1 MCFISPFEWKETE
14 CFYFTVLICCS
25 QWKAF
30 FFSVLLSPV
39 LFVDSTEVTGA
50 KAQSSSH
57 LKSPVCINV
66 EDLSLADRFS
76 ANRREKGRCSSSS
89 AVLTFTGTS
98 KSESSVWHRR
108 RSKEEKHC
116 QPAVWAFES
125 STQFL
130 PLSDRGGWLWFLVKG
145 GGKHFSNVFT
155 KKSR

>member
-1 MCFISPFEWKETE
+1 MVMGSCVLSAPLNERKQNA
-14 CFYFTVLICCS
+14 FTLPSLSVVLNE
-25 QWKAF
+25 KL

-98 KSESSVWHRR
+98 KSESSV
-108 RSKEEKHC
+108 
-116 QPAVWAFES
+116 
-125 STQFL
+125 
-130 PLSDRGGWLWFLVKG
+130 
-145 GGKHFSNVFT
+145 
-155 KKSR
+155 